1 MFSAQPWVFV
11 IISMFVLVVLGFA
24 FRHLIANAR
33 GPRVAFAAIVGGAI
47 GNVVDRIR
55 HGFVID
61 FIVLQPLPIFE
72 VFNVADA
79 CVSLGVVVLFAT
91 TLARKRQTKPTS

>member
-1 MFSAQPWVFV
+1 ML
-11 IISMFVLVVLGFA
+11 VLAVVGFA
-24 FRHLIANAR
+24 FRNLIANAT
-33 GPRVAFAAIVGGAI
+33 GPRVAFAVIVGGAI

-79 CVSLGVVVLFAT
+79 CVSLGVVVLCAT
-91 TLARKRQTKPTS
+91 TFARERRTKPIS